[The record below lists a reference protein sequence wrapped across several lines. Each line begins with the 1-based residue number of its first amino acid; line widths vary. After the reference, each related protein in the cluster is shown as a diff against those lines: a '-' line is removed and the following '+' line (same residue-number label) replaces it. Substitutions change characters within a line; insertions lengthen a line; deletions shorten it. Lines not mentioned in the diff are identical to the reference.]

1 MVEYKIMSKKSD
13 KTFDDKDTTATTDDE
28 NKTDVQTEINK
39 ESELMTYK
47 FKRTMSSTGFIISII
62 IFVLVCIALY
72 MYLYK

>member
-1 MVEYKIMSKKSD
+1 MSKKSD

-62 IFVLVCIALY
+62 IFVLVFTL
-72 MYLYK
+72 K